1 MQCAVQRC
9 AQAGSGSKNSR
20 RNGSHAGDPEELRQK
35 RADEKLLVSEMIAL
49 YCRKQHKTPK
59 GQLCPACQELQDY
72 ALARIDKCPFME
84 TKTFCSAC
92 KVHCYKPAMREQIR
106 AVMRW
111 AGPRMLPVHP
121 VLSVK
126 HVAVTLKAKREAQK
140 TDA

>member
-1 MQCAVQRC
+1 MQETPK
-9 AQAGSGSKNSR
+9 SLDK
-20 RNGSHAGDPEELRQK
+20 K

-49 YCRKQHKTPK
+49 YCHKQHKTPK

-106 AVMRW
+106 AVMR
-111 AGPRMLPVHP
+111 P